1 MSLQRYAETLFEKRP
16 RGLVNPY
23 RVHDPRFDVEEG
35 WRLRRENLLAHWDAI
50 AADVVL
56 IGEALG
62 YRGGRFTGIPFSS
75 ERLLLDGTIPS
86 AGHAT
91 SRRGPFGEATA
102 TIVRRSL
109 TGLGVEAL
117 GWNALPFHPH
127 RPGEAMSN
135 RTPTPVELRRHAPLL
150 RGFLDAAPDVPVVA
164 VGSAAARSL
173 TRLGIAHHAV
183 VHPARGR
190 AKAFQDG
197 LRRVL
202 RAP

>member
-1 MSLQRYAETLFEKRP
+1 MSLRRYAEHLFEQRP

-23 RVHDPRFDVEEG
+23 RVHDPRLDVEDG
-35 WRLRRENLLAHWDAI
+35 WRLRRANLLAHWDVIDPA
-50 AADVVL
+50 VVL
-56 IGEALG
+56 VGEALG

-75 ERLLLDGTIPS
+75 ERLILDGTVPS
-86 AGHAT
+86 AGYAT
-91 SRRGPFGEATA
+91 CRQGPLGEATA
-102 TIVRRSL
+102 TIVRRAL
-109 TGLGVEAL
+109 DDLGVDAL

-127 RPGEAMSN
+127 RPGEPMSN
-135 RTPTPVELRRHAPLL
+135 RSPAPAELRRHAPLL
-150 RGFLDAAPDVPVVA
+150 QGFIDAAPDVPVVA
-164 VGSAAARSL
+164 VGNAAARSL
-173 TRLGIAHHAV
+173 MRLGVAHQAV